1 MCFFFIF
8 FSTLAIGLLF
18 SQNEC
23 DKTQD
28 GPGGPISPPL
38 DPHFPGDRGSQEEGG
53 VETTLQGPRG
63 TAWEV

>member
-1 MCFFFIF
+1 M
-8 FSTLAIGLLF
+8 SVTKPKMGQVA
-18 SQNEC
+18 
-23 DKTQD
+23 
-28 GPGGPISPPL
+28 PISPPS